1 MRITGLAVLSPAH
14 LPRPD
19 FEAIEAQILEAR
31 ADGGRRHLEHW
42 GIAVETH
49 AYGLFLHTGKVLED
63 ERPDG
68 VSAELWRILS
78 DAEFRGCDWVLFD
91 RDEPVDPALPR
102 FA

>member
-19 FEAIEAQILEAR
+19 FDAIEANILSPV
-31 ADGGRRHLEHW
+31 ADGGRRHLDHH

-49 AYGLFLHTGKVLED
+49 AYGLFMHTGMVLDD
-63 ERPDG
+63 ERPSG
-68 VSAELWRILS
+68 VSPELWAILS
-78 DAEFRGCDWVLFD
+78 DAEHQGCDWVLFD
-91 RDEPVDPALPR
+91 RDEPVDPSLPH